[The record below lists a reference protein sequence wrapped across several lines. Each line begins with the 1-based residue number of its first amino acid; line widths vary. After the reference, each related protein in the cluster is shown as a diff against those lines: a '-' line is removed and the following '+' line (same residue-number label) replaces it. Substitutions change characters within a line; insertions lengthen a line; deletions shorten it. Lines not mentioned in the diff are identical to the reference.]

1 MKELWSQR
9 CRGLIPYTPGE
20 QPKGRK
26 LIKLNTNENPY
37 PPSPQALRAIKE
49 AAGEGLRLYPD
60 PECTELR
67 EGIALALDVKPE
79 QIFVGNGSDEV
90 LSLAFQAFFDPDKPI
105 RFADITYSFYP
116 VFADFYGLSY
126 REIPL
131 DEHFSLPLAPFLEPG
146 GGVVLANPNA
156 PTGRELDLCDIR
168 SIVAAN
174 ENSVVVVDEAYV
186 DFGSRS
192 AVELVSLFP
201 NLLVVRTFSKGR
213 SLAGLRVGYAV
224 GDKDLIAGLN
234 AVKNSFNS
242 YPVDRLAQAG
252 ALGAI
257 RDQDYFRATTTKI
270 ISTRACASG
279 HLRSM
284 GFTVCDSA
292 ANFLFVTHETVPA
305 KVLLEGL
312 RQRGILVRWWDK
324 PRISNYLRITV
335 GTDEDMQALCQALRE
350 IIAAQA

>member
-257 RDQDYFRATTTKI
+257 RDQDYFRATATKI
-270 ISTRACASG
+270 ISTRACTSG

-335 GTDEDMQALCQALRE
+335 GTPQENDEVLAAFAALVKE
-350 IIAAQA
+350 EM

>member
-174 ENSVVVVDEAYV
+174 ENSVVVVDEA
-186 DFGSRS
+186 
-192 AVELVSLFP
+192 
-201 NLLVVRTFSKGR
+201 
-213 SLAGLRVGYAV
+213 
-224 GDKDLIAGLN
+224 
-234 AVKNSFNS
+234 
-242 YPVDRLAQAG
+242 
-252 ALGAI
+252 
-257 RDQDYFRATTTKI
+257 
-270 ISTRACASG
+270 
-279 HLRSM
+279 
-284 GFTVCDSA
+284 
-292 ANFLFVTHETVPA
+292 
-305 KVLLEGL
+305 
-312 RQRGILVRWWDK
+312 
-324 PRISNYLRITV
+324 
-335 GTDEDMQALCQALRE
+335 
-350 IIAAQA
+350 